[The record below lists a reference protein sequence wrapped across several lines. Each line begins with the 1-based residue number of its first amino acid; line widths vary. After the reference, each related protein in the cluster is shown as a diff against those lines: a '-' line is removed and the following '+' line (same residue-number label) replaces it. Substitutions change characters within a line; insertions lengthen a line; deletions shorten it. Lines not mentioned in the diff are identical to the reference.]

1 MTNVT
6 AVVGQIIL
14 LFTITAIVC
23 FLRCRSVMT
32 DPVIKDVNTLLQ
44 LAWPCMILVTTQK
57 SCAGESVS
65 RFLLVMLVTTAV
77 LSVMCLVIRAMS
89 RHPAHAVS
97 GPVFTILAVLPN
109 AGFVGMPIIQA
120 VYGNAG
126 TLYLAAFLVGFNLVT
141 WTIGVFLFSGV
152 SVASLRKLINPGFL
166 SAIIGT
172 LLFLL
177 RVALPAPL
185 LSTVTQPGSL
195 TTPLS
200 MLLLGARLEMLL
212 LGARLEQ
219 VSMPL
224 LRQARLWA
232 AAGIKL
238 LMPLATF
245 ALMRACG
252 MDPALTGITVMAMS
266 IPSASVAQLLAEKHG
281 NDVPLAAAGVSI
293 TMLLCIVTMLL
304 VVLLAM

>member
-32 DPVIKDVNTLLQ
+32 DPVIKGVNTLLQ
-44 LAWPCMILVTTQK
+44 VAWPCMILVTTQK

-65 RFLLVMLVTTAV
+65 SFLLVMLVTTAV
-77 LSVMCLVIRAMS
+77 LSVMCLVIRALA
-89 RHPAHAVS
+89 RHLSAAVPE
-97 GPVFTILAVLPN
+97 PVLAVLAVLPN

-126 TLYLAAFLVGFNLVT
+126 TLYLAAFLAGFNLVT

-177 RVALPAPL
+177 RVSLPAPL
-185 LSTVTQPGSL
+185 LSTVTQLGSL

-200 MLLLGARLEMLL
+200 MLL
-212 LGARLEQ
+212 
-219 VSMPL
+219 
-224 LRQARLWA
+224 
-232 AAGIKL
+232 
-238 LMPLATF
+238 PLATF

-266 IPSASVAQLLAEKHG
+266 MPSASVAQLLAEKHG

-293 TMLLCIVTMLL
+293 TMLLCIVTMPL
-304 VVLLAM
+304 VVLLTM